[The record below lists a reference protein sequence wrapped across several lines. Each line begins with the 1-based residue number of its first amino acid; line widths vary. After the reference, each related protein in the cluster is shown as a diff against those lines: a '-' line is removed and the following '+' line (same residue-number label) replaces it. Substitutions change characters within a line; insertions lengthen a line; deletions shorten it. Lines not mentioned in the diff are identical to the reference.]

1 MEGGETSRKVGFHS
15 NAEEMAGRRRR
26 RRRGEEE
33 GEGGELVSVAP
44 VIL

>member
-26 RRRGEEE
+26 RRGEEE